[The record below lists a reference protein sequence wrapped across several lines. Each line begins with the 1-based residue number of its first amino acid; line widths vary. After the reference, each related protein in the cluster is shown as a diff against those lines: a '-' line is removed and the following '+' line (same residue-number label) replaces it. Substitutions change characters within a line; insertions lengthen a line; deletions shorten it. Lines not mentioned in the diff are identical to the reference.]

1 MLFWDRFYTL
11 CKLHNTSPNAVCANI
26 GLSTATASHW
36 KSGVIPKADA
46 LAAICEVLDCSADYL
61 IGRSDKVTAGEPE
74 LSPLERR
81 LLSAFR
87 SMSYEEQLILIGRA
101 EQEAEAQKKEA

>member
-1 MLFWDRFYTL
+1 MTFWDNFTRVCVLRGISPTTI
-11 CKLHNTSPNAVCANI
+11 CKKI
-26 GLSTATASHW
+26 GLSNATATHW
-36 KSGVIPKADA
+36 KQGALPKADA

-61 IGRSDKVTAGEPE
+61 IGLSDKVTAGEPE

-81 LLSAFR
+81 LLFAFR
-87 SMSYEEQLILIGRA
+87 SMPYEEQLILIGRA